1 MPEVS
6 FTYFNLKDKK
16 WSSIK
21 TDSILITVEEGKN
34 PYKIESL
41 GYNKDEGKMIDKDIR
56 YLSYT
61 LYPSFIPENKFLIIS
76 LYLFC
81 FFIFLLPFIILRL
94 QNNRLVK
101 KIFYKEKNALKIA
114 FKSISNEDQNLY
126 QRTSLSFYLFL
137 ENKLKLKSGNL
148 DSESVKTILKGKVA
162 PVLIEK
168 AVSILKVCDEANYS
182 SSPMKLDPSI
192 INKMRSLIR
201 EIDEVIK

>member
-1 MPEVS
+1 
-6 FTYFNLKDKK
+6 K
-16 WSSIK
+16 WSLIK
-21 TDSILITVEEGKN
+21 TDSIMITVEDDKN

-41 GYNKDEGKMIDKDIR
+41 GYNKEKEKMIDKDIR
-56 YLSYT
+56 YLSYS
-61 LYPSFIPENKFLIIS
+61 LYTPFIPENKFLIIS

-101 KIFYKEKNALKIA
+101 KIFYKEKNAVKIA
-114 FKSISNEDQNLY
+114 FKAISNEDQNLY

-148 DSESVKTILKGKVA
+148 DSESVKIILKGKVA

-182 SSPMKLDPSI
+182 SSPMKLDSSI
-192 INKMRSLIR
+192 INKMR
-201 EIDEVIK
+201 